1 MVSKAKKSTRKPR
14 APKAKK
20 TTAAL
25 TPSLAPTAA
34 SPAPT
39 KAPVKTVSKAT
50 PAKASAKATPAKDES
65 TLADA
70 FVHVLGQLTSLRSQ
84 LTHITG
90 QVRVLAKRADRELR
104 AAQKASRKRSS
115 KSGTRAPSGFV
126 KPTRISKELAAFLG
140 KDWGTEMARTQVTRE
155 INAYI
160 RAHNLQDPKNGRRIL
175 ADTKLRKL
183 LKLQKSDELTYF
195 NLQRYMSPHFAKA
208 SATKALAA
216 AAAVAA
222 AVAEAV
228 AKSS

>member
-1 MVSKAKKSTRKPR
+1 MVSKAKKPARKPR
-14 APKAKK
+14 ATKAKK
-20 TTAAL
+20 TNKAAA
-25 TPSLAPTAA
+25 APAA
-34 SPAPT
+34 PPA
-39 KAPVKTVSKAT
+39 A
-50 PAKASAKATPAKDES
+50 PAKKVQNKVTTKEDS
-65 TLADA
+65 TLAEA

-84 LTHITG
+84 LTNITG
-90 QVRVLAKRADRELR
+90 QVRTLAKRADRELR
-104 AAQKASRKRSS
+104 AAQKAGKQRST

-160 RAHNLQDPKNGRRIL
+160 RTHNLQDPKNGRRIL

-208 SATKALAA
+208 TTKT
-216 AAAVAA
+216 
-222 AVAEAV
+222 V

>member
-1 MVSKAKKSTRKPR
+1 MVSKAKKPARKPR
-14 APKAKK
+14 ATKAKK
-20 TTAAL
+20 TTKAAAAPAAPPAAPAQKAAKK
-25 TPSLAPTAA
+25 TP
-34 SPAPT
+34 
-39 KAPVKTVSKAT
+39 V
-50 PAKASAKATPAKDES
+50 KDES

-84 LTHITG
+84 LTNITG
-90 QVRVLAKRADRELR
+90 QVRTLAKRADRELR
-104 AAQKASRKRSS
+104 AAQKAGKKRSS

-208 SATKALAA
+208 SK
-216 AAAVAA
+216 VAA
-222 AVAEAV
+222 S
-228 AKSS
+228 K

>member
-1 MVSKAKKSTRKPR
+1 MVSKAKKPARKPR
-14 APKAKK
+14 AKAKK
-20 TTAAL
+20 TTK
-25 TPSLAPTAA
+25 
-34 SPAPT
+34 PAPT
-39 KAPVKTVSKAT
+39 PTPAAVPVTPPVPTKQAAKKTPVK
-50 PAKASAKATPAKDES
+50 DEA

-84 LTHITG
+84 LTNITG
-90 QVRVLAKRADRELR
+90 QVRTLAKRADRELR
-104 AAQKASRKRSS
+104 AAQKASRKRST

-175 ADTKLRKL
+175 ADVKLRKL

-208 SATKALAA
+208 TSKTKAP
-216 AAAVAA
+216 
-222 AVAEAV
+222 V

>member
-1 MVSKAKKSTRKPR
+1 MVSKAKKPTRKPR
-14 APKAKK
+14 ATKAKK
-20 TTAAL
+20 TTKAAA
-25 TPSLAPTAA
+25 APAA
-34 SPAPT
+34 PPA
-39 KAPVKTVSKAT
+39 A
-50 PAKASAKATPAKDES
+50 PAKKVVKKAVTKDDS
-65 TLADA
+65 TLAEA

-84 LTHITG
+84 LTNITG
-90 QVRVLAKRADRELR
+90 QVRTLAKRADRELR
-104 AAQKASRKRSS
+104 AAQKAGKKRST

-208 SATKALAA
+208 SAKAAT
-216 AAAVAA
+216 
-222 AVAEAV
+222 
-228 AKSS
+228 KSS

>member
-1 MVSKAKKSTRKPR
+1 MVSKTKKPVRKPR
-14 APKAKK
+14 TKAKK
-20 TTAAL
+20 TTKTTL
-25 TPSLAPTAA
+25 TADTT
-34 SPAPT
+34 PAVVTPPV
-39 KAPVKTVSKAT
+39 PVKKVTKKT
-50 PAKASAKATPAKDES
+50 PVKDEA

-70 FVHVLGQLTSLRSQ
+70 FIHVLGQLTSLRSQ
-84 LTHITG
+84 LTNITG
-90 QVRVLAKRADRELR
+90 QVRTLAKRADRELR
-104 AAQKASRKRSS
+104 AAQKASRKRST

-208 SATKALAA
+208 TSKTSATK
-216 AAAVAA
+216 
-222 AVAEAV
+222 
-228 AKSS
+228 SS